1 MQGKTNQL
9 KIGPIQGVNKEIITD
24 DFKKAEQINDYF
36 STVGEM
42 LVKNIVHTDDFT
54 QMQHFNRITSTIDSI
69 SIDPEKVVQSLQKRV
84 KAGKGFGP
92 GCINSTDLSIIGN
105 SPSTGLS
112 VIIQNSIS
120 HNKYPSQWKT
130 SRV

>member
-24 DFKKAEQINDYF
+24 DFKKAEHINGQF

-54 QMQHFNRITSTIDSI
+54 QMQHFI
-69 SIDPEKVVQSLQKRV
+69 E
-84 KAGKGFGP
+84 
-92 GCINSTDLSIIGN
+92 
-105 SPSTGLS
+105 
-112 VIIQNSIS
+112 
-120 HNKYPSQWKT
+120 
-130 SRV
+130 